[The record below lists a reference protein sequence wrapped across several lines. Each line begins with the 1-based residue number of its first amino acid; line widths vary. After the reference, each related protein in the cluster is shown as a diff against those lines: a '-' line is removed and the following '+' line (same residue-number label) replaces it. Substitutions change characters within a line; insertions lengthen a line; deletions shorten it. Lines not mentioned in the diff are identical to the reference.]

1 MLYSEQLGT
10 HSVQIHWLRP
20 IENQNQ
26 FVSFLPIPVDVVFAV
41 VGVVV
46 VDHKLNI
53 VHIQASEIVKF
64 AKGKSSQVRNLKNLK
79 MNKNLAAT
87 SVATRI
93 AVLPVLNSVNTH
105 SLKKKTL

>member
-64 AKGKSSQVRNLKNLK
+64 SKVRNLKK
-79 MNKNLAAT
+79 NKNLAAT

>member
-1 MLYSEQLGT
+1 M
-10 HSVQIHWLRP
+10 
-20 IENQNQ
+20 N
-26 FVSFLPIPVDVVFAV
+26 VVFAV
-41 VGVVV
+41 VGVVI

-53 VHIQASEIVKF
+53 IHIQASEIVKF
-64 AKGKSSQVRNLKNLK
+64 AKGKFAQVRDL
-79 MNKNLAAT
+79 NKNLAAT